1 MTATK
6 SLNIS
11 PKRQHADQWRVLAK
25 NHRAGTTLARHQ
37 HETAQLVFAISG
49 VMLIETGQFRWTVPP
64 QRALWVPPR
73 QSHEIHMLSN
83 TEMRTVY
90 FALPL
95 IEQCAGI
102 AQRDDVHVVAA
113 SPLIRELV
121 LGLFDEHRCHDMR
134 GLMAQLLLHALRETE
149 CLPTDLPMPVDVKLR
164 DVLATLMAINDWSL
178 PLNEVAARVAMSER
192 AFTRRFTADVGISF
206 RMWRQRA
213 RVIASLDLL
222 ASNHSTKVIAR
233 TLGYASPAAYASA
246 FRDLLKSTPSIFRQ
260 TSERTQQTR

>member
-6 SLNIS
+6 SLNMS
-11 PKRQHADQWRVLAK
+11 LKRQRADQWRVLAK

-121 LGLFDEHRCHDMR
+121 LGLFDEQRCHEMR

-149 CLPTDLPMPVDVKLR
+149 CLPTDLPMPVDDTLR
-164 DVLATLMAINDWSL
+164 GVIATLVANNEWSI
-178 PLNEVAARVAMSER
+178 PLNQVAARVAMSER
-192 AFTRRFTADVGISF
+192 VFTRRFTADVGISF
-206 RMWRQRA
+206 RAWRQRA
-213 RVIASLDLL
+213 RIIASLDLL
-222 ASNHSTKVIAR
+222 ASNRSTKVIAHS
-233 TLGYASPAAYASA
+233 LGYANSAAYASA
-246 FRDLLKSTPSIFRQ
+246 FRALLKCKPSMFRP
-260 TSERTQQTR
+260 TRQ